1 MTPRL
6 KMFLPDARAAVFI
19 QNAIV
24 KFSVVKFKLVSLPR
38 TTLSSVPLK
47 YIPCP
52 TLPMAGEVDC
62 DILVSVPVLVPA
74 GDLSAVVPAVAL
86 VQFVSWPSKV
96 QWPTRP
102 LVSIPACEELILTE
116 VNPAVFS
123 LTEVKPVLLMVIAAL
138 DW

>member
-6 KMFLPDARAAVFI
+6 KTFAPVVRTTGFI

-24 KFSVVKFKLVSLPR
+24 KFSVVKFKLVLLPR
-38 TTLSSVPLK
+38 FTLSFVPSK
-47 YIPCP
+47 YIPWP
-52 TLPMAGEVDC
+52 TWPMAGEVDC
-62 DILVSVPVLVPA
+62 DILVSVPVLIPT

-86 VQFVSWPSKV
+86 VQFVSCPSKV